1 VRVNGIPKLA
11 NNGFSSFFP
20 TTMSMQ
26 EVLNSIDEAYN
37 DRVFIQ
43 GNISLGE
50 TSNGMI
56 REMYINRFQEIIS
69 AFPLYEP
76 NVP

>member
-1 VRVNGIPKLA
+1 
-11 NNGFSSFFP
+11 
-20 TTMSMQ
+20 MSMQ
-26 EVLNSIDEAYN
+26 EVLNSIDEVYN

-43 GNISLGE
+43 GNIYLGE

-76 NVP
+76 SVP

>member
-1 VRVNGIPKLA
+1 
-11 NNGFSSFFP
+11 
-20 TTMSMQ
+20 MSMQ
-26 EVLNSIDEAYN
+26 EVLNSIDEVYN

-43 GNISLGE
+43 GNIYLGE

>member
-1 VRVNGIPKLA
+1 
-11 NNGFSSFFP
+11 
-20 TTMSMQ
+20 MSMQ
-26 EVLNSIDEAYN
+26 EVLNSIDEVYN

-43 GNISLGE
+43 GNIYLGE

-56 REMYINRFQEIIS
+56 IEMYINRFQEIIS